1 MVKPSGNHDDIAYL
15 SQVRVLCLDS
25 WLTKTELLRDKF
37 NTLEDGS
44 ELFTGRQKLEE
55 GYNAAVATGSNI
67 AIFIIAL

>member
-1 MVKPSGNHDDIAYL
+1 MVKPSGNHDDIPYL
-15 SQVRVLCLDS
+15 LQVRVVWLDS

-37 NTLEDGS
+37 STLEDGS

-67 AIFIIAL
+67 AILW